1 MPSEQLNTSD
11 GASLR
16 VVRSGPFT
24 TVQDIGRAGR
34 GNQGVA
40 RSGAFD
46 RTSFRLANRLVGN
59 LESAAVLEIL
69 LGPVEFEAVTSI
81 VIAATGTNASVDV
94 IGIDGRVRREPTDA
108 AVAVRAGDRVL
119 IGPPTKGLRTYLS
132 FRGGLE
138 HQSMLG
144 SCSFDSLGKIGP
156 RPIAD
161 GDDLHI
167 GQSAPT
173 EPWYESLPV
182 RPIGE
187 PVLLPLRLGPR
198 EDWLLTD
205 APGEVLSRA
214 TWTVDAASNR
224 TGIRLDGTPLNRRP
238 GDLASEAMI
247 PGAVQV
253 PPNGLPIVLG
263 PDGGTT
269 GGYPVVGVVTRR
281 GLDVLA
287 QCRPGQHVRFHILRS

>member
-1 MPSEQLNTSD
+1 MPSKQQNTSAN
-11 GASLR
+11 ASLR
-16 VVRSGPFT
+16 VLRSGPFT

-46 RTSFRLANRLVGN
+46 ITSFRRATRLVGN
-59 LESAAVLEIL
+59 LESAAALEVL
-69 LGPVEFEAVTSI
+69 LGPVEFAAVTSI
-81 VIAATGTNASVDV
+81 IFAATGTNASVDV
-94 IGIDGRVRREPTDA
+94 IGVDGRNRREPTDA
-108 AVAVRAGDRVL
+108 AVGVRAGERVL

-138 HQSMLG
+138 HQSTLG

-156 RPIAD
+156 PPIGE
-161 GDDLHI
+161 GDELHI
-167 GQSAPT
+167 GHSAPT
-173 EPWYESLPV
+173 EPWYESFPV
-182 RPIGE
+182 RPIEE
-187 PVLLPLRLGPR
+187 PILLPLRLGPR

-205 APGEVLSRA
+205 APGEVLSRS

-224 TGIRLDGTPLNRRP
+224 TGIRLDGTPLTRRP
-238 GDLASEAMI
+238 GDLASEAMV